1 MKCLIY
7 IWTRNKQSEAHSIT
21 YNNSAEPFL
30 SVIVQLMIGIS
41 IRNSDSGVRVYRV
54 TLSGG
59 GGRLP
64 PLLLMV
70 VELAMGQI
78 LITTLSQK
86 ITELHTARGVQLH
99 TKKNFFSSAYTWI
112 FCFTLPPLLYCTTL
126 PSSPPTCCIG

>member
-1 MKCLIY
+1 MKLP
-7 IWTRNKQSEAHSIT
+7 T

-70 VELAMGQI
+70 VELAMGLQGKFYYD
-78 LITTLSQK
+78 T
-86 ITELHTARGVQLH
+86 
-99 TKKNFFSSAYTWI
+99 
-112 FCFTLPPLLYCTTL
+112 
-126 PSSPPTCCIG
+126 

>member
-1 MKCLIY
+1 MKLP
-7 IWTRNKQSEAHSIT
+7 T

-78 LITTLSQK
+78 LLAPRKAHTHTTSSHKQLLFC
-86 ITELHTARGVQLH
+86 LHVDLLLH
-99 TKKNFFSSAYTWI
+99 
-112 FCFTLPPLLYCTTL
+112 PPPYSLHLL
-126 PSSPPTCCIG
+126 PTCCIG